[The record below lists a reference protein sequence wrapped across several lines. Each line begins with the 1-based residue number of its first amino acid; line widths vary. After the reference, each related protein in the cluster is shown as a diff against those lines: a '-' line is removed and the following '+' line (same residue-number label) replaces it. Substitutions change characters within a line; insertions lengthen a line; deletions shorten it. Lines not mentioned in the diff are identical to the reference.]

1 MKLLNLTS
9 GYYFL
14 FTFLIFISG
23 SVISYKILKSIINKQ
38 FTERLYVEKDQFIY
52 ELNTFEG
59 LQQSYYLNIG
69 DKIEIVPI
77 ESNIQMDEQMIDT
90 LMFDEN
96 AQKEISYR
104 QLKFITKLEDKS
116 YLITIS
122 KPLVPNEE
130 LVKAIGEIMFVLLAG
145 LAIAVLAMNRIISR
159 KIWNPFYS
167 IMNHLKDFEIALPF
181 KKINSDSI
189 VDEFNNLSLAINAM
203 TKRSQA
209 DYFNLKE
216 FTENASHEIQTPLSI
231 IIAKSEILL
240 QTKNIDKKKLQEIKE
255 IYEAAIRLS
264 KLNHG
269 LILMTK
275 IENKQYVH
283 NEVINITE
291 IINKIF
297 SNLSELIE
305 IKNLKL
311 SKRIMANPILILNP
325 DLAYIL
331 FSNLINN
338 AIKHNLDEGNLNI
351 VVDER
356 QFSISNSGPAL
367 DTEAKNLFFRFKK
380 GKVSSDSIGLG
391 LSLVKKICDL
401 YQLKVTYLYR
411 DSVHKVTVDF

>member
-9 GYYFL
+9 RYYFL
-14 FTFLIFISG
+14 FTFIIFICG
-23 SVISYKILKSIINKQ
+23 SIISYAILKSIINKQ
-38 FTERLYVEKDQFIY
+38 FNERLHVEKDQFIY

-59 LQQSYYLNIG
+59 LQESYYLNIG
-69 DKIEIVPI
+69 DKIEITPI
-77 ESNIQMDEQMIDT
+77 ESDNLINEQMTDT
-90 LMFDEN
+90 LMFDKI

-104 QLKFITKLEDKS
+104 QLKFITALEDKS

-130 LVKAIGEIMFVLLAG
+130 LVKGIGEIMLVLLVG
-145 LAIAVLAMNRIISR
+145 LALAVLAMNRIIAR
-159 KIWNPFYS
+159 KIWNPFYR

-189 VDEFNNLSLAINAM
+189 VDEFNDLSLAINAM
-203 TKRSQA
+203 TKRSQD

-264 KLNHG
+264 KLNRG

-283 NEVINITE
+283 NEVINIAE

-338 AIKHNLDEGNLNI
+338 AIKHNFDDGNLNI

-367 DTEAKNLFFRFKK
+367 NTEAKNLFLRFKK

-391 LSLVKKICDL
+391 LSLVKKICEL
-401 YQLKVTYLYR
+401 YQLKVTYFFR
-411 DSVHKVTVDF
+411 DRVHKVTVEF